1 MRLFAT
7 TKDFNWRYTLGELF
21 LIVIGVSIAL
31 AASSWYEDQ
40 IDRRTEVEYLE
51 RLRAA
56 LAIDIARFTDF
67 ERRVL
72 EVKANTLK
80 ALSTETATSLLSGDA
95 DGLMRDLNYSSF
107 KALPESNSATFEEL
121 KSTGKLALIRD
132 ASLRDALAQYYSGY
146 ELMSGILAE
155 PMGPYRIIIRSSL
168 PGNAIYD
175 WKANNK
181 PIDMSELR
189 SGLEI
194 LMSHPDL
201 EAAVNSELFYTAD
214 MEFYLQEYRTHAEE
228 LLELLDAVL

>member
-7 TKDFNWRYTLGELF
+7 AKDFNWRYTLGELL

-31 AASSWYEDQ
+31 AVSSWYEDQ

-56 LAIDIARFTDF
+56 LAIDVVRFTRF
-67 ERRVL
+67 ERVL
-72 EVKANTLK
+72 QAKANTLE

-95 DGLMRDLNYSSF
+95 DGLMRDLNYSSY

-132 ASLRDALAQYYSGY
+132 ASLRDVLARYYSGY

-155 PMGPYRIIIRSSL
+155 PMGPYRIIMRSSL
-168 PGNAIYD
+168 PGKAIYN
-175 WKANNK
+175 WKTNNK
-181 PIDMSELR
+181 PIDMNELR

-201 EAAVNSELFYTAD
+201 NAAINSELFYTAD
-214 MEFYLQEYRTHAEE
+214 MEFYLREYRTQAEE
-228 LLELLDAVL
+228 LLDLLDAVL

>member
-7 TKDFNWRYTLGELF
+7 AKDFNWRYTLGELL

-40 IDRRTEVEYLE
+40 IDHRTEVEYLD

-56 LAIDIARFTDF
+56 IAIDIARFTDF
-67 ERRVL
+67 ERVL
-72 EVKANTLK
+72 ETKANTLK
-80 ALSTETATSLLSGDA
+80 ALSTETATSLISGDA
-95 DGLMRDLNYSSF
+95 DALMRDLNYSSF

-121 KSTGKLALIRD
+121 KSTGKLALIHD

-155 PMGPYRIIIRSSL
+155 PMGSYRIIMRSSL

-181 PIDMSELR
+181 SIDMTDLR

-201 EAAVNSELFYTAD
+201 EAAINSELFYAAD
-214 MEFYLQEYRTHAEE
+214 MVFYLQEYRMQAEE
-228 LLELLDAVL
+228 LLDLLDAAL